1 MTRTAP
7 FRYDPYRDLCE
18 RWPEV
23 SVVAEAL
30 PGDLLGEVRDGGR
43 LVVLRR
49 GTSAAQRRCTL
60 AHEIVHLERGLPRCR
75 GVLLAREEA
84 AVHAVAARR
93 LLPTDLL
100 AEALLVVGRD
110 DDRSLAAYLEVDRA
124 TLRLRRRVLTAAEIA
139 LLRSAIRTSAAL
151 WSAG

>member
-1 MTRTAP
+1 MTRAGTV
-7 FRYDPYRDLCE
+7 RYDPYRDLGE
-18 RWPEV
+18 RWPDV
-23 SVVAEAL
+23 TVVAEAL

-43 LVVLRR
+43 VVALRR
-49 GTSAAQRRCTL
+49 GTSVAQRRCTL
-60 AHEIVHLERGLPRCR
+60 AHEIVHLERGLPSCR
-75 GVLLAREEA
+75 GVLLAREET

-124 TLRLRRRVLTAAEIA
+124 TLRLRRGTLTAAEIA